1 MNYPRVWVGAS
12 TQARFFDCTKR
23 RNKNP
28 PARHWGI
35 SFLRKCESQSNDFVG
50 PADRLAVRLVG
61 HHRLADRL
69 GVQASEFADLVS
81 ADLVFAD
88 HPVDRPVGRLAAAHP
103 FFR

>member
-50 PADRLAVRLVG
+50 PADRLVG

-88 HPVDRPVGRLAAAHP
+88 RPVGRLAAAHP